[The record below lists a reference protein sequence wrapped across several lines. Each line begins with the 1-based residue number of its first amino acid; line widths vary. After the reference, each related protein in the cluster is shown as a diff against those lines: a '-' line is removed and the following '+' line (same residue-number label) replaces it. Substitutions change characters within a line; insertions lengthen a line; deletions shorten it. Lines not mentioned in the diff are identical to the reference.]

1 MDANVQTVTL
11 FRFVFLSSLRK
22 LASAFMPLLI
32 HEKLPVR
39 AGTHFHPHL
48 MLIRHYDAS
57 YRARSLFFS
66 VNRII

>member
-1 MDANVQTVTL
+1 
-11 FRFVFLSSLRK
+11 
-22 LASAFMPLLI
+22 MPLLI

-66 VNRII
+66 VNR